1 MYGFLETER
10 FQLSTIIPYSINP
23 GTLEMHSSV
32 RLCGLGWG
40 TTKKPGPQVQL
51 KP

>member
-23 GTLEMHSSV
+23 GTLVMHSSV